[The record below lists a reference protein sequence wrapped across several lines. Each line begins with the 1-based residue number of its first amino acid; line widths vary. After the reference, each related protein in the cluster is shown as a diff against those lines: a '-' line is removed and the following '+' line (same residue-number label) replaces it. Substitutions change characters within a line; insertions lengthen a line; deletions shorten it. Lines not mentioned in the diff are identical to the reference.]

1 MNNYFREAIIT
12 ALESSK
18 AREHRMSLLSDFEH
32 EKVFICEDCKSTLII
47 KENLTISG
55 MANKIICKPKVEDL
69 AYYMETDERFVE
81 RYIN

>member
-32 EKVFICEDCKSTLII
+32 EKAFICEDCSLMLII
-47 KENLTISG
+47 KSNLTINGLASK
-55 MANKIICKPKVEDL
+55 MICKPKVEDL

-81 RYIN
+81 KYIN